1 MDHMAIMRACVIL
14 RGVVRNDPAITGLEL
29 AVGRETVIVTSVA
42 VDGGEQCEVFGSFM
56 GCGPNRARRIR
67 TTGGWERSLT
77 G

>member
-42 VDGGEQCEVFGSFM
+42 VDGREQCELIM
-56 GCGPNRARRIR
+56 GRDAAAKYLARP
-67 TTGGWERSLT
+67 GGT
-77 G
+77 P